1 MEFESVEAARR
12 PRHQLDAY
20 QKVIPMRRAAA
31 DTDAVIVSGP

>member
-1 MEFESVEAARR
+1 MEFESVEAARAWY
-12 PRHQLDAY
+12 QSDAY